1 MKKIKFLLS
10 ATCLLTI
17 ANANFAFAETV
28 KANST
33 NNLSNVCQTDNNV
46 RRVSMDIPGSYQ
58 IELFPGSYEYYLTN
72 NDYKSHISSGIEYIS
87 SVDINNLRSGGY
99 NCNGWRFGTVYQK
112 GQIGYLTINTTDVG
126 KIYADKIILSIQPYN
141 EKSIDVTVSV
151 NGGTPIE
158 ISKTSTS
165 LEEYTFDFDN
175 TIINSYNISTTSNIP
190 SSYIKTI
197 SVIAASDKGCFKIS
211 DLGFATYY
219 TQNAYKIPDGVEAW
233 AITNITGNDLTFKKI
248 STTVPKNTGV
258 ILKGSP
264 NTYTYD
270 ITTDGEAV
278 TSILKSGQN
287 TTPITWETN
296 HNYYVLSKNSE
307 GKVGFYLENKSK
319 SQFTIPS
326 NKCYLD
332 ISNTNPAKG
341 FSLDGLDNS
350 TTSISDINFEK
361 AMNGVVYNLCGQ
373 KVSTNGISGLKQGI
387 YIINGKKIV
396 INN

>member
-33 NNLSNVCQTDNNV
+33 NNQSNVCQTDNNV
-46 RRVSMDIPGSYQ
+46 RRVSMDVPGSYQ
-58 IELFPGSYEYYLTN
+58 IEFLPGTNSGDISHDNYNSYIL
-72 NDYKSHISSGIEYIS
+72 SGSEFLSELSFFNVRNAGY
-87 SVDINNLRSGGY
+87 GY
-99 NCNGWRFGTVYQK
+99 NGW
-112 GQIGYLTINTTDVG
+112 QIGHADVIGSLTITPSGVG
-126 KIYADKIILSIQPYN
+126 TIYADKIVLTMEPCT
-141 EKSIDVTVSV
+141 KAIDVNVTV
-151 NGGTPIE
+151 NDGQPINVKK
-158 ISKTSTS
+158 STSS
-165 LEEYTFDFDN
+165 LEEYTIDFDN
-175 TIINSYNISTTSNIP
+175 TILNKYKIATTINESRTV
-190 SSYIKTI
+190 IKTI

-211 DLGFATYY
+211 DLGYATYY

-233 AITNITGNDLTFKKI
+233 AITNITGNELTFKKI

-307 GKVGFYLENKSK
+307 GKIGFYLENKSK

-341 FSLDGLDNS
+341 FSLDGLDDN

-361 AMNGVVYNLCGQ
+361 TMNGVVYNLYGQ

-387 YIINGKKIV
+387 YIINGKKII